1 MGLEAIAMKNG
12 NIKKALVALAALV
25 VVLAV
30 LVAGLSKTLQIR
42 EEQRRHL
49 GSKADLIEA
58 GVEILNNASF
68 EKGLLGPGWEET
80 RGEGF
85 LTMGADAAFLR
96 PELKRRGL
104 SRENVRNFGGYAVR
118 VDSAGRVVFF
128 GLEKPE

>member
-12 NIKKALVALAALV
+12 NMKKAFVALAALV
-25 VVLAV
+25 AVLAV

-42 EEQRRHL
+42 EEQRRYL
-49 GSKADLIEA
+49 GHKVDLFEA
-58 GVEILNNASF
+58 GVEILNSASF

-80 RGEGF
+80 RGKGF
-85 LTMGADAAFLR
+85 LTLDADAAFLR

-104 SRENVRNFGGYAVR
+104 ERKNVRDFGGYAVR
-118 VDSAGRVVFF
+118 VDSTGRVVFF